1 MKRFVLGVMVVI
13 GGVAVYRALVPETPE
28 QYYLRY
34 QALIAD
40 GRSFEEDAAFHA
52 AARRAEIQAQLAAMG
67 EDAERLKTAY
77 LDMTAEQAGCSDLTL
92 AEETR
97 TETSARLVFDV
108 TDTCGT
114 YGEGVTIKEII
125 ELVAEDGGWK
135 ILSNETSVSE

>member
-13 GGVAVYRALVPETPE
+13 GGVAAYRALVPETPE

-67 EDAERLKTAY
+67 EDAESLKTAY
-77 LDMTAEQAGCSDLTL
+77 LDMTAEQARCSDLAL

-97 TETSARLVFDV
+97 TETSAHLVFDV